1 MFCKAKMMIKNLVAG
16 LLGLLFGFGLII
28 ANMTNPS
35 KVLAFLD
42 VSGEWDPS
50 LAIVMASALL
60 TLAAIQ
66 RLMDLSPETQTSCD
80 GVKQGIDRKLLIG
93 STIFGIGWGLSGICP
108 GPALLGISSGLP
120 ASYVFLGAMFVGFV
134 IFNRFHQR

>member
-1 MFCKAKMMIKNLVAG
+1 MMIKNLVAG

-60 TLAAIQ
+60 TLATIQ
-66 RLMDLSPETQTSCD
+66 RLMALSPETQTSCD

>member
-1 MFCKAKMMIKNLVAG
+1 MIKNLVAG

-42 VSGEWDPS
+42 VSGAWDPS
-50 LAIVMASALL
+50 LAIVMASALI
-60 TLAAIQ
+60 TLAAMQ
-66 RLMDLSPETQTSCD
+66 CLMHLSPETQTSCD

-93 STIFGIGWGLSGICP
+93 SAIFGIGWGLSGICP
-108 GPALLGISSGLP
+108 GPALVGLSAGLP
-120 ASYVFLGAMFVGFV
+120 AVLVFIGAMFVGFV

>member
-1 MFCKAKMMIKNLVAG
+1 MIKNLVAG

-50 LAIVMASALL
+50 LAIVMASALI

-66 RLMDLSPETQTSCD
+66 RLMQLSPETQSSCD
-80 GVKQGIDRKLLIG
+80 GVKQGIDRRLLIG
-93 STIFGIGWGLSGICP
+93 SAIFGIGWGLSGICP
-108 GPALLGISSGLP
+108 GPALVELSSGLP
-120 ASYVFLGAMFVGFV
+120 AILVFIGAMFVGFV

>member
-1 MFCKAKMMIKNLVAG
+1 MIKNVMAG

-50 LAIVMASALL
+50 LAIVMASALI
-60 TLAAIQ
+60 TLVAIQ
-66 RLMDLSPETQTSCD
+66 RLMNLSPETQTSCD
-80 GVKQGIDRKLLIG
+80 GVKQGIDRKLLLG
-93 STIFGIGWGLSGICP
+93 SAIFGIGWGLSGICP
-108 GPALLGISSGLP
+108 GPALVGLSSGLP
-120 ASYVFLGAMFVGFV
+120 AVLVFIGAMLVGFV

>member
-1 MFCKAKMMIKNLVAG
+1 MIKNLVAG

-50 LAIVMASALL
+50 LAIVMASALI

-66 RLMDLSPETQTSCD
+66 GLMELSPETQTSCD

-93 STIFGIGWGLSGICP
+93 SAIFGIGWGLSGICP
-108 GPALLGISSGLP
+108 GPALVGLSSGLP
-120 ASYVFLGAMFVGFV
+120 AILVFIGAMFVGFV

>member
-1 MFCKAKMMIKNLVAG
+1 MKKFLGC

-50 LAIVMASALL
+50 LAIVMASALI
-60 TLAAIQ
+60 TLAALQ
-66 RLMDLSPETQTSCD
+66 RWLRLSPQTQTSCD
-80 GVKQGIDRKLLIG
+80 GVKQGIDRKLLLG
-93 STIFGIGWGLSGICP
+93 SAIFGIGWGLSGICP

-120 ASYVFLGAMFVGFV
+120 GSYLFLAAMFVGFM

>member
-1 MFCKAKMMIKNLVAG
+1 
-16 LLGLLFGFGLII
+16 
-28 ANMTNPS
+28 
-35 KVLAFLD
+35 
-42 VSGEWDPS
+42 
-50 LAIVMASALL
+50 
-60 TLAAIQ
+60 
-66 RLMDLSPETQTSCD
+66 MDLSPETQTSCD

>member
-1 MFCKAKMMIKNLVAG
+1 MMIKNLVAG

>member
-1 MFCKAKMMIKNLVAG
+1 MIKNLVAG

-50 LAIVMASALL
+50 LAIVMASALI

-93 STIFGIGWGLSGICP
+93 SAIFGIGWGLSGICP
-108 GPALLGISSGLP
+108 GPALVGLSSGLP
-120 ASYVFLGAMFVGFV
+120 AVLVFIGAMLVGFV
-134 IFNRFHQR
+134 VFNRFHQR

>member
-1 MFCKAKMMIKNLVAG
+1 MIKNLVAG

-50 LAIVMASALL
+50 LAIVMASALI

-66 RLMDLSPETQTSCD
+66 RLMELSPETQSSCD
-80 GVKQGIDRKLLIG
+80 GVKQGIDRRLLIG
-93 STIFGIGWGLSGICP
+93 SAIFGIGWGLSGICP
-108 GPALLGISSGLP
+108 GPALVGLSSGLP
-120 ASYVFLGAMFVGFV
+120 AILVFIGAMFVGFV
-134 IFNRFHQR
+134 IFNRLHQR

>member
-1 MFCKAKMMIKNLVAG
+1 MIKNLVAG

-50 LAIVMASALL
+50 LAIVMASALI

-66 RLMDLSPETQTSCD
+66 RLMELSPETQTSCD
-80 GVKQGIDRKLLIG
+80 GVKQGIDRRLLIG
-93 STIFGIGWGLSGICP
+93 SAIFGIGWGLSGICP
-108 GPALLGISSGLP
+108 GPALVGLSSGLP
-120 ASYVFLGAMFVGFV
+120 AILVFIGAMFVGFV

>member
-1 MFCKAKMMIKNLVAG
+1 MIKNLVAG

-50 LAIVMASALL
+50 LAIVMASALI

-80 GVKQGIDRKLLIG
+80 GVKQGIDRKLLLG
-93 STIFGIGWGLSGICP
+93 SAIFGIGWGLSGICP
-108 GPALLGISSGLP
+108 GPALVGVSSGLP
-120 ASYVFLGAMFVGFV
+120 AVLVFIGAMLVGFV

>member
-1 MFCKAKMMIKNLVAG
+1 MIKNLVAG

-60 TLAAIQ
+60 TLATIQ
-66 RLMDLSPETQTSCD
+66 RLMALSPETQTSCD

-120 ASYVFLGAMFVGFV
+120 ASYEVLS
-134 IFNRFHQR
+134 

>member
-1 MFCKAKMMIKNLVAG
+1 MIKNLVAG

-50 LAIVMASALL
+50 LAIVMASALI
-60 TLAAIQ
+60 TLAAMQ
-66 RLMDLSPETQTSCD
+66 CLMHLSPETQTSCD

-93 STIFGIGWGLSGICP
+93 SAIFGIGWGLSGICP
-108 GPALLGISSGLP
+108 GPALVGLSAGLP
-120 ASYVFLGAMFVGFV
+120 AVLVFIGAMFVGFV

>member
-1 MFCKAKMMIKNLVAG
+1 MIKNLVAG

-50 LAIVMASALL
+50 LAIVMASALI
-60 TLAAIQ
+60 TLAALQ
-66 RLMDLSPETQTSCD
+66 RWLRLSPQTQTSCD
-80 GVKQGIDRKLLIG
+80 GVKQGIDRKLLLG
-93 STIFGIGWGLSGICP
+93 SAIFGIGWGLSGICP

-120 ASYVFLGAMFVGFV
+120 GSYLFLAAMFVGFM

>member
-1 MFCKAKMMIKNLVAG
+1 MIKNLVAG

-60 TLAAIQ
+60 TLATIQ
-66 RLMDLSPETQTSCD
+66 RLMALSPETQTSCD

>member
-1 MFCKAKMMIKNLVAG
+1 MMIKNLVAG

-93 STIFGIGWGLSGICP
+93 STIFGIGWGVSGICP

>member
-1 MFCKAKMMIKNLVAG
+1 MIKNLVAG

-50 LAIVMASALL
+50 LAIVMASALI

-93 STIFGIGWGLSGICP
+93 SAIFGIGWGLSGICP
-108 GPALLGISSGLP
+108 GPALVGLSAGLP
-120 ASYVFLGAMFVGFV
+120 AVLVFIGAMFFGFV
-134 IFNRFHQR
+134 VFNRLHQR

>member
-1 MFCKAKMMIKNLVAG
+1 MIKNLVAG

-50 LAIVMASALL
+50 LAIVMASALI

-66 RLMDLSPETQTSCD
+66 RLMELSPETQTSCD

-93 STIFGIGWGLSGICP
+93 SAIFGIGWGLSGICP
-108 GPALLGISSGLP
+108 GPALVGLSSGLP
-120 ASYVFLGAMFVGFV
+120 AILVFIGAMFVGFV

>member
-1 MFCKAKMMIKNLVAG
+1 MIKNLVAG

>member
-1 MFCKAKMMIKNLVAG
+1 MIKNLVAG

-93 STIFGIGWGLSGICP
+93 SAIFGIGWGLAGICP
-108 GPALLGISSGLP
+108 GPALVGLSSGLP
-120 ASYVFLGAMFVGFV
+120 AVLVFIGAMLVGFV

>member
-42 VSGEWDPS
+42 V
-50 LAIVMASALL
+50 
-60 TLAAIQ
+60 
-66 RLMDLSPETQTSCD
+66 RLW
-80 GVKQGIDRKLLIG
+80 RR
-93 STIFGIGWGLSGICP
+93 
-108 GPALLGISSGLP
+108 
-120 ASYVFLGAMFVGFV
+120 
-134 IFNRFHQR
+134 FNA